1 LGWLIPGGILY
12 CDFLC
17 NSFLLKPHT
26 FYPNLANNRP
36 TLLTHVVRL
45 RMRIEKKEG
54 RAFVYT
60 EGMNRAGRQEDSVIL
75 TDNIL
80 IVLWKTY

>member
-1 LGWLIPGGILY
+1 MGWLIPRGILY

-54 RAFVYT
+54 RDFVYIGSN
-60 EGMNRAGRQEDSVIL
+60 ERVGQQEDSVIL
-75 TDNIL
+75 TDNTL